1 MPRRVR
7 KGIWIEPS
15 RVKAPHRESK
25 WEKSYPKIISN
36 NPRYSIKP
44 GSAPDPKFQLLKN
57 IIYVCFL
64 FQDGLEFSS
73 PKISAPFYSIDE
85 TCNPYAK
92 DDKLFL
98 ETFQRHLNQPLSADS
113 NADAATADE
122 SRSSAAATKFVT
134 TSDCQLVVM
143 LLIAN
148 SLLIN
153 VII

>member
-1 MPRRVR
+1 MSINTLISASFWWLIIFFWVY
-7 KGIWIEPS
+7 WFL
-15 RVKAPHRESK
+15 
-25 WEKSYPKIISN
+25 KIL
-36 NPRYSIKP
+36 
-44 GSAPDPKFQLLKN
+44 DLFQLIF
-57 IIYVCFL
+57 IIFFFL

-113 NADAATADE
+113 NNADAATADE
-122 SRSSAAATKFVT
+122 SRSSAANLTKFFA

-143 LLIAN
+143 LLLIAN
-148 SLLIN
+148 SLLRN

>member
-1 MPRRVR
+1 M
-7 KGIWIEPS
+7 I
-15 RVKAPHRESK
+15 
-25 WEKSYPKIISN
+25 N
-36 NPRYSIKP
+36 NFFLSI
-44 GSAPDPKFQLLKN
+44 LVLKN
-57 IIYVCFL
+57 IGFISTPFYYFFFL

-113 NADAATADE
+113 NNADAATADE
-122 SRSSAAATKFVT
+122 SRSSAANLTKFFA

-143 LLIAN
+143 LLLIAN
-148 SLLIN
+148 SLLRN